1 MSAADGGLKMKLTII
16 ARSRDDFGVILTAK
30 HQHKSDQK
38 IFSVTVTDADLHELT
53 ETRVDKEHL
62 IEFAFQF
69 LVDHEPLSA
78 IQGKFDISIIAT
90 YFPEFPAAV
99 KQWVAENT

>member
-1 MSAADGGLKMKLTII
+1 MKLTIV
-16 ARSRDDFGVILTAK
+16 ARSHDDFGVILITK

-69 LVDHEPLSA
+69 LVDHEPISA
-78 IQGKFDISIIAT
+78 IQSRFNIAVIST
-90 YFPEFPAAV
+90 YFPEFPAVV